1 VTAVLRLR
9 VQPGARRAGLVGWMA
24 DGTLK
29 LAVSE
34 PPEDGRANRAVA
46 ALLAA
51 TLGVRESA
59 VRVVRGHGAR
69 TKVIEVDGMDEQA
82 VRTRLA
88 TALDAGAAAGRRK
101 RVRREGSGSDEG
113 R

>member
-1 VTAVLRLR
+1 VKAVLRLR
-9 VQPGARRAGLVGWMA
+9 VQPGARRPGLVGWMA

-34 PPEDGRANRAVA
+34 PPEDGRANRAVV

-59 VRVVRGHGAR
+59 VRVVRGLSARGKVVEVEGA
-69 TKVIEVDGMDEQA
+69 DEA
-82 VRTRLA
+82 AARARITAALA
-88 TALDAGAAAGRRK
+88 AGAAEREKRNPRDGGGRRD
-101 RVRREGSGSDEG
+101 GG
-113 R
+113 